1 VSDAVGEA
9 LARAGVDTVFGLI
22 GSGNFRVTAALCA
35 HGASYHAARHEGGA
49 ISMAD
54 GWARVTGR
62 VGVCSVHQGPGLTN
76 TLTGLTEA
84 VKSRTPLLVLAADTP
99 AAALRSNFRIDQ
111 HGLVEAVGAGT
122 ERLHSAATA
131 EADVLRALDRARR
144 ERRPIVLMLPL
155 DVQAEPVAAGGDA
168 SAGAGGAAAGEPAEP
183 AAPPVPAPAALAE
196 AAALLAGAQRPLIV
210 GGRGA
215 VLAGARDALEALGAR
230 AGALLATSAPAH
242 GLFAGLPYALGI
254 SGGFAS
260 PLAAELIA
268 QADVVVAAGAR
279 LNHWTTRHGALL
291 APGVQIVQI
300 DVEPE
305 AIGAHHAPAVA
316 LLGDVAAAAGA
327 LAELV
332 PERAG
337 WRTPELREAIAA
349 RGWRDEAY
357 EDRTAAGRIHP
368 RTLTRALD
376 ELLPAERTVAID
388 SGHFM
393 GWAAME
399 LSLPDARSWV
409 FSNGFQAVGL
419 GLATALGAALARPE
433 RLTLAALGDGGA
445 LMAAAELETV
455 ARLMAQ
461 FAGRLL
467 IVVYDDAA
475 YGAEVHHFAPDGHP
489 LDSVR
494 FPDVDLAAMARAAG
508 LDGVTVRSTDDLA
521 AVARWLRAP
530 ERPLLVDAKI
540 DPDVCADWLAE
551 AFRGG

>member
-1 VSDAVGEA
+1 VADAVGEA
-9 LARAGVDTVFGLI
+9 LAGGGVDTVFGLI
-22 GSGNFRVTAALCA
+22 GSGNFQVTAALCA
-35 HGASYHAARHEGGA
+35 HGARYHAARHEGGA
-49 ISMAD
+49 VSMAD

-84 VKSRTPLLVLAADTP
+84 VKSRTPLLVLAGDTP

-111 HGLVEAVGAGT
+111 RGLVEAVGAGT
-122 ERLHSAATA
+122 ERIHSAATA
-131 EADVLRALDRARR
+131 EADALRALARAER
-144 ERRPIVLMLPL
+144 ERRPVVLMLPL
-155 DVQAEPVAAGGDA
+155 DVQAEPATAGG
-168 SAGAGGAAAGEPAEP
+168 GEPAE
-183 AAPPVPAPAALAE
+183 AGEGAPAPAPEALAQ

-230 AGALLATSAPAH
+230 SGALLATSAPAR
-242 GLFAGLPYALGI
+242 GLFAGLPFALGI

-279 LNHWTTRHGALL
+279 LNQWTTRHGALL
-291 APGVQIVQI
+291 APGVRIVQI
-300 DVEPE
+300 DIEPE
-305 AIGAHHAPAVA
+305 AIGAHHPPTVA
-316 LLGDVAAAAGA
+316 LVSDVAATATA
-327 LAELV
+327 LADLV
-332 PERAG
+332 PERSG
-337 WRTPELREAIAA
+337 WRTPELREAIAT
-349 RGWRDEAY
+349 RGWRDEPY
-357 EDRTAAGRIHP
+357 DDRAPAGRIDP

-376 ELLPAERTVAID
+376 DLLPAERTVVID

-393 GWAAME
+393 GWPAME
-399 LSLPDARSWV
+399 LSVPDARSWV

-433 RLTLAALGDGGA
+433 RLTVAALGDGGV
-445 LMAAAELETV
+445 LMAAAELETA
-455 ARLMAQ
+455 ARLAP
-461 FAGRLL
+461 RLL

-475 YGAEVHHFAPDGHP
+475 YGAEVHHFSPTGQP

-494 FPDVDLAAMARAAG
+494 FPDTDVAAIARAAG
-508 LDGVTVRSTDDLA
+508 LDGVVVRSTDDLA
-521 AVARWLRAP
+521 AIARWLEAP